1 MNLGGRRARM
11 SVLAGLLAA
20 GALAPSACGRSDT
33 TPGGAAGTVRQERYA
48 AVVFLSGS
56 EFFNWA
62 YAGMRD
68 AARLLGPHVQVELQG
83 PAEWDASLEARALEQ
98 LTARKIDG
106 VVVTAGEANAL
117 VPAIDRAVAAGIP
130 VITFDSDSPGS
141 TRLAFVGTDNYN
153 AGWAAGKAMAE
164 WLGGAGRVGVST
176 FPGPDHLKKRLD
188 GFTAAL
194 ARFAP
199 GITIAAVVNDE
210 GDVAKAETQ
219 ITAMLQADPGIT
231 GIFCAHGNPG
241 PGAAAAV
248 RNLGRQGKV
257 QILAFDFGT
266 PVIELI
272 ESGEIKGTVG
282 QNPYLMG
289 YMSMLL
295 AYSARHPTAVPS
307 GRPGF
312 GPVPAAI
319 DTGVTVLYKG
329 DIGRYRTVPKV

>member
-1 MNLGGRRARM
+1 M
-11 SVLAGLLAA
+11 
-20 GALAPSACGRSDT
+20 
-33 TPGGAAGTVRQERYA
+33 
-48 AVVFLSGS
+48 
-56 EFFNWA
+56 
-62 YAGMRD
+62 
-68 AARLLGPHVQVELQG
+68 
-83 PAEWDASLEARALEQ
+83 
-98 LTARKIDG
+98 
-106 VVVTAGEANAL
+106 
-117 VPAIDRAVAAGIP
+117 
-130 VITFDSDSPGS
+130 
-141 TRLAFVGTDNYN
+141 
-153 AGWAAGKAMAE
+153 
-164 WLGGAGRVGVST
+164 
-176 FPGPDHLKKRLD
+176 
-188 GFTAAL
+188 
-194 ARFAP
+194 
-199 GITIAAVVNDE
+199 
-210 GDVAKAETQ
+210 AKAETQ

-312 GPVPAAI
+312 GPVPATI

-329 DIGRYRTVPKV
+329 DIDRYRTVPKV